1 MNVSGRRNW
10 YSKDE
15 QGDNTMQVMNNS
27 SSLMALGELK
37 KNESTLGKQ
46 LKKVS
51 SGLKINGAGDG
62 ASEYAISK
70 RMTVQVRSLGQDQQN
85 VQNGKA
91 LMNVA
96 SADSMPR
103 RTACKRCIRLR
114 CRRQMI
120 LSRMSIVRQFKK
132 KSIS

>member
-1 MNVSGRRNW
+1 
-10 YSKDE
+10 
-15 QGDNTMQVMNNS
+15 MQVMNNS

-51 SGLKINGAGDG
+51 SGLKINSAGDG

-91 LMNVA
+91 LVNVA

-103 RTACKRCIRLR
+103 RTACKRCTRSR

-120 LSRMSIVRQFKK
+120 LSQMSIARRFRK